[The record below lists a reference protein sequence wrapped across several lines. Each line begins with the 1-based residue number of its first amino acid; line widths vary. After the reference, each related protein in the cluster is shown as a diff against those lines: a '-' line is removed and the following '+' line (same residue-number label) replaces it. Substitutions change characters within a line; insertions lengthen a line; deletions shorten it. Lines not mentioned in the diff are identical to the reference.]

1 VPGRPN
7 GRSDGDPHVRALL
20 PSPLA
25 PSASDRPL
33 CTVEGID
40 VTAPRSSL
48 EGRDVVDPQ
57 HGRLGTLEALG
68 DASGPDGLR
77 IRLEP
82 DARRRLELEDDAV
95 TLPFEDLDGIR
106 RDHVRVTPTM
116 DELLG
121 GLPEAKPDG

>member
-1 VPGRPN
+1 
-7 GRSDGDPHVRALL
+7 
-20 PSPLA
+20 
-25 PSASDRPL
+25 
-33 CTVEGID
+33 VEGID